1 MSNLSPFDPVPAG
14 ATAWT
19 AFLRKR
25 RWLRVS
31 LWTGGLLLALLL
43 AVVGGGLLWLR
54 ATATAALPQLDG
66 DAHLAGLSAPVTVR
80 RDGHGV
86 PHISA
91 ASQDD
96 LFVAQGYVTAQDRL
110 WQMDSLRRGS
120 NGELAEILGP
130 ALIKHDKTQRVLQIR
145 VAAER
150 IYARMPATD
159 RTRLDDYAR
168 GVNLYIAQCEQ
179 SHHFPVEFRL
189 LGYRPKP
196 WRGVD
201 SISVGMLLVQGLDMH
216 APTKLARAHIAARL
230 NDPKLEADLYP
241 VGSWRDRPPTG
252 IRLDLSQ
259 PHPEP
264 APGLNEDEEDE
275 NTEVRLAAPLAR
287 DEAAESSALKD
298 LMGRPVCP
306 DCANGSNNWVVAGSH
321 TASGRPLLANDMH
334 LEITA
339 PNIWYMAD
347 LSAPGYHA
355 AGVTM
360 PGLPFVVA
368 GHNEHVAWGFTALYA
383 DVQDL
388 YAEKL
393 DSKGNY
399 LAANGS
405 WHPLAVDRE
414 TINVRGRGKI
424 VVDVQSTAHGPLM
437 NPVLA
442 SGDPPL
448 ALKWTLYDST
458 LNALPLYELNTAANW
473 KDFSAVLAAWC
484 WPTQNLVYAD
494 DQGHIAY
501 HAIGRV
507 PLRPAGLAALPIR
520 DSGHEWRGYIAFDQ
534 MPGVF
539 DPPSG
544 FVATANSRVTID
556 KSPYPLSLDWVD
568 PYRTERIYKALDGRD
583 GLTPKD
589 MLTTQTD
596 IYSEVDQEMG
606 QRFAYAIDHTPG
618 PEGNG
623 DERLRQAADLMR
635 NWDGRLTADS
645 AAASVVTKT
654 RAALWPLLLEPKLG
668 RLANEYQ
675 WSESSFAEEEIVMHA
690 KPEWLPHG
698 YKDWDALLTAAVR
711 KGMSEGKAPADLTQW
726 SYGGWHTIDVEH
738 PLARFLPLIGRFA
751 GTGSLPLSG
760 DRTTVKQSSSV
771 HGPSQRFT
779 MDWSNI
785 DASTEN
791 IVLGESGNPFSPYFR
806 DQWNDWYNGTTFALP
821 FTTAAVAA
829 QTRHTLR
836 LLP

>member
-1 MSNLSPFDPVPAG
+1 
-14 ATAWT
+14 
-19 AFLRKR
+19 
-25 RWLRVS
+25 
-31 LWTGGLLLALLL
+31 
-43 AVVGGGLLWLR
+43 
-54 ATATAALPQLDG
+54 
-66 DAHLAGLSAPVTVR
+66 
-80 RDGHGV
+80 
-86 PHISA
+86 
-91 ASQDD
+91 
-96 LFVAQGYVTAQDRL
+96 
-110 WQMDSLRRGS
+110 
-120 NGELAEILGP
+120 
-130 ALIKHDKTQRVLQIR
+130 
-145 VAAER
+145 
-150 IYARMPATD
+150 
-159 RTRLDDYAR
+159 
-168 GVNLYIAQCEQ
+168 
-179 SHHFPVEFRL
+179 
-189 LGYRPKP
+189 
-196 WRGVD
+196 
-201 SISVGMLLVQGLDMH
+201 
-216 APTKLARAHIAARL
+216 
-230 NDPKLEADLYP
+230 
-241 VGSWRDRPPTG
+241 
-252 IRLDLSQ
+252 
-259 PHPEP
+259 
-264 APGLNEDEEDE
+264 
-275 NTEVRLAAPLAR
+275 
-287 DEAAESSALKD
+287 
-298 LMGRPVCP
+298 
-306 DCANGSNNWVVAGSH
+306 
-321 TASGRPLLANDMH
+321 MH

-596 IYSEVDQEMG
+596 IYSEVDQELG
-606 QRFAYAIDHTPG
+606 QGFAYAIDHTPA
-618 PEGNG
+618 P
-623 DERLRQAADLMR
+623 
-635 NWDGRLTADS
+635 GRRPDAQLGRTAHRRFGRRFS
-645 AAASVVTKT
+645 SNKNPRRALAAAS
-654 RAALWPLLLEPKLG
+654 RAQAGQARQRVSMERVELC
-668 RLANEYQ
+668 RRRNR
-675 WSESSFAEEEIVMHA
+675 
-690 KPEWLPHG
+690 
-698 YKDWDALLTAAVR
+698 DAR
-711 KGMSEGKAPADLTQW
+711 Q
-726 SYGGWHTIDVEH
+726 
-738 PLARFLPLIGRFA
+738 A
-751 GTGSLPLSG
+751 G
-760 DRTTVKQSSSV
+760 
-771 HGPSQRFT
+771 
-779 MDWSNI
+779 
-785 DASTEN
+785 
-791 IVLGESGNPFSPYFR
+791 
-806 DQWNDWYNGTTFALP
+806 
-821 FTTAAVAA
+821 VAA
-829 QTRHTLR
+829 PWLQGLGCAADRRCAQGHE
-836 LLP
+836 